1 MIEEILLSLQDKLRS
16 GDYLDNDTALDK
28 LSSLLQS
35 QSSDKQRKIIANT
48 LPIALCS
55 KHENIHK
62 KTVQVVI
69 NYPTILK
76 DILPSL
82 TISQDTT
89 VRFWAYFIS
98 IELGFIKQ
106 DALLDLLN
114 SHESDE
120 IRRIAID
127 ALAKKPDKQIIIAFL
142 DKINDPSWIVKKQV
156 KKALL
161 HKVTAFM
168 V

>member
-55 KHENIHK
+55 KHENIQK

-127 ALAKKPDKQIIIAFL
+127 ALAKSLINRLLLLFL
-142 DKINDPSWIVKKQV
+142 IKLMTL
-156 KKALL
+156 AG
-161 HKVTAFM
+161 
-168 V
+168 